1 MNKQLFTPMISEVAN
16 RNLALRFAVPSQ
28 DRVKRVAGKGS
39 AFVGN
44 MIIPL
49 CRMAR
54 IRAANFTSCARVP
67 LQDNETIHKL
77 STVLL
82 YSSAAIDRSQFL
94 SFASCFLSPPP
105 RDKPKEIH
113 PVSFISSLPDNVN
126 FYRVVE
132 TRQIG
137 RLRFLVCSICNGE
150 NIKRIALPYFPT
162 MLVYRL
168 LKLEQRVSTYYSP
181 VFSFFSSS
189 FLLLL
194 RQGKVSFS
202 CIDINCAYRL
212 AIV

>member
-82 YSSAAIDRSQFL
+82 YSSTAIDRSSTVRNF
-94 SFASCFLSPPP
+94 SPPLLRLLP
-105 RDKPKEIH
+105 PPPPLEI
-113 PVSFISSLPDNVN
+113 SQRKFIPFLLSLLPDNVN

-137 RLRFLVCSICNGE
+137 RLRFLVCS
-150 NIKRIALPYFPT
+150 
-162 MLVYRL
+162 L
-168 LKLEQRVSTYYSP
+168 LDMQR
-181 VFSFFSSS
+181 
-189 FLLLL
+189 
-194 RQGKVSFS
+194 
-202 CIDINCAYRL
+202 
-212 AIV
+212 

>member
-1 MNKQLFTPMISEVAN
+1 MISEVAN

-113 PVSFISSLPDNVN
+113 PVSFISSPRQCQLLSRCRNPTNWKITFSRLLDMQRWKHQKNRAPLFPYDACLPAAQTGTTS
-126 FYRVVE
+126 FH
-132 TRQIG
+132 
-137 RLRFLVCSICNGE
+137 LLFSCFFFLFFFFFFFFQLDSLV
-150 NIKRIALPYFPT
+150 
-162 MLVYRL
+162 LVYR
-168 LKLEQRVSTYYSP
+168 Y
-181 VFSFFSSS
+181 
-189 FLLLL
+189 
-194 RQGKVSFS
+194 
-202 CIDINCAYRL
+202 
-212 AIV
+212 

>member
-1 MNKQLFTPMISEVAN
+1 MISEVAN

-113 PVSFISSLPDNVN
+113 PVSFISLLPDNVN

-150 NIKRIALPYFPT
+150 NIKRISRSSISLRCSS

-181 VFSFFSSS
+181 VFSFFFPSASSS
-189 FLLLL
+189 
-194 RQGKVSFS
+194 SCFS
-202 CIDINCAYRL
+202 
-212 AIV
+212 

>member
-1 MNKQLFTPMISEVAN
+1 MEALYSKRGTRTESSLNKQLFTPMISEVAN

-94 SFASCFLSPPP
+94 SFTSCFLSPPP

-113 PVSFISSLPDNVN
+113 PVSFISSP
-126 FYRVVE
+126 
-132 TRQIG
+132 RQCQLLS
-137 RLRFLVCSICNGE
+137 RCRN
-150 NIKRIALPYFPT
+150 PT
-162 MLVYRL
+162 NWKITFSRL
-168 LKLEQRVSTYYSP
+168 LDMQR
-181 VFSFFSSS
+181 
-189 FLLLL
+189 
-194 RQGKVSFS
+194 
-202 CIDINCAYRL
+202 
-212 AIV
+212 